1 MNLAISSVRAMQ
13 KKLSVR
19 IMVINSKAVHG
30 QIVLKSRTDT
40 EGYLDET
47 FKVTEIH

>member
-1 MNLAISSVRAMQ
+1 MNLAFSSARAMQ

-19 IMVINSKAVHG
+19 IRVRNSKAFHG

-40 EGYLDET
+40 EGYLET
-47 FKVTEIH
+47 FK